1 MAPTDERGKP
11 ERTLMLVDDE
21 PDILGF
27 MEMALREEGYS
38 VVSVTSAIDALKAI
52 DGKRPDLILLDAK
65 MPVMDGREFLAVLR
79 ERKGIQVPVVLM
91 TAARMAPAEAARLGA
106 QGFLAKPF
114 DLDDLLACVA
124 QFLPRNS
131 QDGQARRD
139 GQDEGADLTP

>member
-11 ERTLMLVDDE
+11 ERTVMLVDDE

-38 VVSVTSAIDALKAI
+38 VVSATSAIDALEAI

-65 MPVMDGREFLAVLR
+65 MPVMDGREFLTILR

-91 TAARMAPAEAARLGA
+91 TAARIAPSETARLGV

-131 QDGQARRD
+131 QDEQDRRD
-139 GQDEGADLTP
+139 GQDG